1 LRVRKRPANHIDTRE
16 CVLLGHAQTIDDPGL
31 TRQQIE
37 QHNGYVTV
45 HSLVLMRAE
54 ELLTAAEFRLL
65 RAGRFLIA
73 ELLVPHR
80 ILSTSSHYGGENESL
95 RYIVNHQSCEG
106 AGHREREA
114 YIGGMGPEGYHDAV
128 CREIGLDAQLT
139 ASMGTAAN
147 MNYAAIREQQDGN
160 LRVTAVV
167 TAGVQGNA
175 TCAGDAAG
183 WRETESGW
191 DKIPPAGGTINTML
205 FISHPLTRGALARA
219 AITMTEAKS
228 AALTRLAIR
237 SRYSKDPATGTGTD
251 QYAIAAP
258 LGLPGGKPL
267 TSTSPHVKLGELIG
281 VAVRDATSE
290 ALRWQNGLEPSYT
303 RSLFHALGAYGLNEA
318 TFFEDIAPLLSAT
331 DFELLQKNAK
341 SVFYEPLAAA
351 AAYAIASILDRVRY
365 GTLPVA
371 TAREALRQQAALLAA
386 NLAAKPGRWPEFLAQ
401 LTDADPERPALL
413 ILRTIAL
420 GWSSK
425 WT

>member
-1 LRVRKRPANHIDTRE
+1 
-16 CVLLGHAQTIDDPGL
+16 
-31 TRQQIE
+31 
-37 QHNGYVTV
+37 
-45 HSLVLMRAE
+45 MRAE
-54 ELLTAAEFRLL
+54 ELRATAEFRLL

-80 ILSTSSHYGGENESL
+80 VLSTSLQQGGESESL
-95 RYIVNHQSCEG
+95 RYILNHQSCEG

-114 YIGGMGPEGYHDAV
+114 YITGLGLEGYHDAV
-128 CREIGLDAQLT
+128 CREIGIDAQSA

-160 LRVTAVV
+160 VRVTAVV

-175 TCAGDAAG
+175 ACAGDAAG

-205 FISHPLTRGALARA
+205 FLSHPLTRGALARA
-219 AITMTEAKS
+219 VITMTEAKS
-228 AALTRLAIR
+228 AALARLAIR

-251 QYAIAAP
+251 QYAIAVP
-258 LGLPGGKPL
+258 LDGGKPL
-267 TSTSPHVKLGELIG
+267 TSTGPHVKLGELIG

-318 TFFEDIAPLLSAT
+318 TFFEDIAPLLPAA
-331 DFELLQKNAK
+331 DLELLQKNAK
-341 SVFYEPLAAA
+341 SIFYEPLAAA

-365 GTLPVA
+365 GTLPAA
-371 TAREALRQQAALLAA
+371 TAGEAVRQQAALLAA
-386 NLAAKPGRWPEFLAQ
+386 NLAAQPARWPDFLAR
-401 LTDADPERPALL
+401 LHDADLERPARLVLL
-413 ILRTIAL
+413 AIAL

>member
-1 LRVRKRPANHIDTRE
+1 
-16 CVLLGHAQTIDDPGL
+16 
-31 TRQQIE
+31 
-37 QHNGYVTV
+37 
-45 HSLVLMRAE
+45 MRAE
-54 ELLTAAEFRLL
+54 ELRATPEFRLL

-80 ILSTSSHYGGENESL
+80 VLSTCCRQGGETESL
-95 RYIVNHQSCEG
+95 RYLVNHQSCEG

-114 YIGGMGPEGYHDAV
+114 YITGMGLEGYHDAV
-128 CREIGLDAQLT
+128 CREIALDAESV

-147 MNYAAIREQQDGN
+147 MNYAAICERQDGN

-175 TCAGDAAG
+175 ACAGDAAG

-191 DKIPPAGGTINTML
+191 DKIPPLGGTINTML
-205 FISHPLTRGALARA
+205 LISHPLTRGALTRA
-219 AITMTEAKS
+219 AVTMTEAKS
-228 AALTRLAIR
+228 AALARLAIR
-237 SRYSKDPATGTGTD
+237 SRYSKDLATGTGTD

-258 LGLPGGKPL
+258 LAGGKPL

-281 VAVRDATSE
+281 VAVRDATAE

-303 RSLFHALGAYGLNEA
+303 RSLFHALGVYGLNEA
-318 TFFEDIAPLLSAT
+318 SFFEDIAPLLSPA
-331 DFELLQKNAK
+331 DLDLLQKNAK

-351 AAYAIASILDRVRY
+351 SAYAIASILDRVRY
-365 GTLPVA
+365 GTLPAA

-386 NLAAKPGRWPEFLAQ
+386 NVAARPAQWPEFLAR
-401 LTDADPERPALL
+401 LTDADPEQPARL
-413 ILRTIAL
+413 ILLAIAL

-425 WT
+425 WK

>member
-1 LRVRKRPANHIDTRE
+1 
-16 CVLLGHAQTIDDPGL
+16 
-31 TRQQIE
+31 
-37 QHNGYVTV
+37 
-45 HSLVLMRAE
+45 MRAE
-54 ELLTAAEFRLL
+54 ELLATAEFRLL
-65 RAGRFLIA
+65 RAGHFLIA

-80 ILSTSSHYGGENESL
+80 VLSTSSQQGGESESL
-95 RYIVNHQSCEG
+95 RYLVNHQSCEG

-114 YIGGMGPEGYHDAV
+114 YIAGIGLDGYHDAV

-175 TCAGDAAG
+175 ACAGDAAG

-258 LGLPGGKPL
+258 LGGGKPL
-267 TSTSPHVKLGELIG
+267 TSPSPHVKLGELVG

-303 RSLFHALGAYGLNEA
+303 RSLFHALSAYGLNEA
-318 TFFEDIAPLLSAT
+318 TFFEDIAPRLSAT

-365 GTLPVA
+365 GTLPAA

-386 NLAAKPGRWPEFLAQ
+386 NLAAKPGRWPDFLAH
-401 LTDADPERPALL
+401 LTDADPEQPVPLV
-413 ILRTIAL
+413 LRAIAL